1 VSADAAAHIPE
12 DRILQ
17 IVAAPG
23 DLRSAEREHLA
34 HCGHCRAMRHDLEED
49 LARFR
54 QQAFSAAPAPER
66 RFVLPEDKS
75 VKRSLRGRRWGWA
88 AVGTALSAALVV
100 LFLQL
105 GPDRPLHDLP
115 TQTTPRAGWRDP
127 EMIEVYR
134 LAENPLPEAYLA
146 LSESIEGG
154 YDEAFIDF
162 LIPPLED
169 DSVS

>member
-1 VSADAAAHIPE
+1 MSADAAAHIPE

-54 QQAFSAAPAPER
+54 QQALSAAPAPER

-105 GPDRPLHDLP
+105 GPDRPLP
-115 TQTTPRAGWRDP
+115 GPSTKTTPFADWKDP
-127 EMIEVYR
+127 EMIEVNR
-134 LAENPLPEAYLA
+134 LAENPLPDAYLA
-146 LSESIEGG
+146 LSESLDGV
-154 YDEAFIDF
+154 YDEEFIDF
-162 LIPPLED
+162 LTAPLDD
-169 DSVS
+169 DSLS